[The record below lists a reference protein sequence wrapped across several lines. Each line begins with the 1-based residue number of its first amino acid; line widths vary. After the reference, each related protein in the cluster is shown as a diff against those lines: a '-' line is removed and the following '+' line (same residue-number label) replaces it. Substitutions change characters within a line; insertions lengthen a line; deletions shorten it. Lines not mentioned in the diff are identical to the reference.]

1 MAKYLKQFALIIVV
15 TLCGEFLKYFL
26 PFKIPA
32 SIYGLIL
39 MFSLLSL
46 KVIKV
51 EDVKETSQFLLEIM
65 PVMFIPPTMRLL
77 NYGPLLKT
85 TWLPL
90 TLAGTVG
97 TLIVLFVSG
106 RVTQFWADRQENNP
120 SSGAAN
126 DRVKGG
132 C

>member
-106 RVTQFWADRQENNP
+106 RVTQFWADRQENDP